1 MPKKSNLLNDLQIR
15 RWIAASTPVSK
26 SDGDGLTFTLSASG
40 TAAWVLRY
48 RLAGGR
54 RREVTIGNYPDIGLA
69 GAREKARALRAQI
82 DAGIDPAAKK
92 QEEKSRYASDWTV
105 SELVDHYRK
114 HVLTPGVYS
123 PTTIQYREYDLNQVL
138 LPRLGAWKVRSVT
151 SIDIVSM
158 LTDCKRTWTISKRIL
173 TTATKVFDTACGLM
187 LIPANPCTGIKMDAL
202 FGRRPPVKSRTML
215 TTQDLRTLL
224 RGGVDFI
231 GRENAL
237 ALLILLAT
245 CVRGV
250 ELVKARKE
258 HLDLDAAT
266 WWVPDENVKTRSGF
280 LVPLAPPV
288 VDWFKELLVLSGES
302 AFVLPAR
309 RKNRVALHGDTH
321 VGRTTLWA
329 AITRAFE
336 RGELDVTRFTVHDTR
351 STAKGHLRNM
361 GISREISEIALNHKL
376 KGMEGVYDV
385 REDIPERRLA
395 LDQWAKFLMECA
407 NETPPSP
414 KKLPRLRLVA

>member
-1 MPKKSNLLNDLQIR
+1 M
-15 RWIAASTPVSK
+15 
-26 SDGDGLTFTLSASG
+26 
-40 TAAWVLRY
+40 
-48 RLAGGR
+48 
-54 RREVTIGNYPDIGLA
+54 
-69 GAREKARALRAQI
+69 
-82 DAGIDPAAKK
+82 
-92 QEEKSRYASDWTV
+92 

-114 HVLTPGVYS
+114 HVLTPGIYS

-250 ELVKARKE
+250 ELVKAKE

-280 LVPLAPPV
+280 LVPPTRGRRNSGVSNLPRVQQTQRQDRPEG
-288 VDWFKELLVLSGES
+288 DTMSEERLSG
-302 AFVLPAR
+302 
-309 RKNRVALHGDTH
+309 
-321 VGRTTLWA
+321 
-329 AITRAFE
+329 AITRALNAVSG
-336 RGELDVTRFTVHDTR
+336 RHPLYSPRYPQHGEGDC
-351 STAKGHLRNM
+351 
-361 GISREISEIALNHKL
+361 GIWGSLGRYLKSR
-376 KGMEGVYDV
+376 
-385 REDIPERRLA
+385 
-395 LDQWAKFLMECA
+395 
-407 NETPPSP
+407 
-414 KKLPRLRLVA
+414 

>member
-1 MPKKSNLLNDLQIR
+1 
-15 RWIAASTPVSK
+15 
-26 SDGDGLTFTLSASG
+26 
-40 TAAWVLRY
+40 
-48 RLAGGR
+48 
-54 RREVTIGNYPDIGLA
+54 
-69 GAREKARALRAQI
+69 
-82 DAGIDPAAKK
+82 
-92 QEEKSRYASDWTV
+92 
-105 SELVDHYRK
+105 
-114 HVLTPGVYS
+114 
-123 PTTIQYREYDLNQVL
+123 
-138 LPRLGAWKVRSVT
+138 
-151 SIDIVSM
+151 M

-395 LDQWAKFLMECA
+395 LHQWAKFLMECA
-407 NETPPSP
+407 NETPPGP